1 MRLTDLHAL
10 ALDSTMHMV
19 HTDLGDAQLLSLTG
33 RLDAQAAPELEQRCR
48 QLIGDQGR
56 TLIINV
62 GALDHLS
69 SAGLRT
75 LLSTGKSLQSKNG
88 KMVLVAAA
96 GPVRKVI
103 EHAGFDKIF
112 PLCATV
118 EEVTKQTIRKFQ
130 ILHTNNSGAEILAVS
145 GRVDA
150 ERAPELEEAGRR
162 ILAEDCSKLVIDLSA
177 VEYLS
182 SAGLCSLLNLVKL
195 AKTRHCSLVLCGPNP
210 TVRQVL
216 KLSGFDKLFP
226 IREELSGALF
236 A

>member
-1 MRLTDLHAL
+1 MQTVQTN
-10 ALDSTMHMV
+10 LDNGQV
-19 HTDLGDAQLLSLTG
+19 LSLTG
-33 RLDAQAAPELEQRCR
+33 RLDAEAAPELEQRCR
-48 QLIGDQGR
+48 QLIESQSR

-62 GALDHLS
+62 GNLDYLS

-88 KMVLVAAA
+88 RLILVAAP
-96 GPVRKVI
+96 GPVRQVI

-112 PLCATV
+112 PLCVTV
-118 EEVTKQTIRKFQ
+118 DEAAKQTIRKSQ
-130 ILHTNNSGAEILAVS
+130 VLHTNNSGAEILTVS

-162 ILAEDCSKLVIDLSA
+162 ILGKEYLKLIIDLKA

-195 AKTRHCSLVLCGPNP
+195 AKTRNSRMILCGPNP
-210 TVRQVL
+210 AVRQIL

-226 IREELSGALF
+226 IVGELSEAL
-236 A
+236 AA

>member
-1 MRLTDLHAL
+1 MHTVQTDLN
-10 ALDSTMHMV
+10 TGQV
-19 HTDLGDAQLLSLTG
+19 LSLTG
-33 RLDAQAAPELEQRCR
+33 RLDAEAAPELEQRCR
-48 QLIGDQGR
+48 HLIESQSR
-56 TLIINV
+56 TLIINL
-62 GALDHLS
+62 GNLDYLS

-75 LLSTGKSLQSKNG
+75 LLSAGKSLQSKNG
-88 KMVLVAAA
+88 RLILVAAA
-96 GPVRKVI
+96 GAMRQVI

-118 EEVTKQTIRKFQ
+118 DEAARQTIRKFQ
-130 ILHTNNSGAEILAVS
+130 VVHTNNSGAEILTVS

-162 ILAEDCSKLVIDLSA
+162 ILGKDYLKLIIDLRT

-195 AKTRHCSLVLCGPNP
+195 AKTRNSRMILCGPSP
-210 TVRQVL
+210 PVRQIL
-216 KLSGFDKLFP
+216 KLSGFDKIFP
-226 IREELSGALF
+226 IADELSEALV